1 MYNQQ
6 KKQHSSKFPEVL
18 EICLLFTWHWGPRQN
33 IEPQPQVK
41 FIASQSHH
49 KLSSYQISSTATG
62 IVSRTDTLHSQTARV
77 SSQKWWQFGDHPFL
91 SFLGFGLFSAKNR
104 CFQRGY
110 YKNIYEN
117 IYDHNWSSTG
127 DDNYTLQ
134 VDNNLWILMLTSLG
148 MCQRKDVDQPCF
160 WMHFQVFQKICW
172 TPKVENTLQETNISH
187 HGKKKIIFKG
197 VLGWDMLVPSR
208 VTLTIE
214 SHIFIDR
221 LCFPCHIHVPISLNL
236 TDPEGKFGWASSN
249 PSHVSSLQTTV
260 GDTVHIHPID
270 WSNREN
276 PKK

>member
-1 MYNQQ
+1 MVAIWRPLTILSFPFWVSAYFQQ
-6 KKQHSSKFPEVL
+6 K
-18 EICLLFTWHWGPRQN
+18 
-33 IEPQPQVK
+33 
-41 FIASQSHH
+41 
-49 KLSSYQISSTATG
+49 
-62 IVSRTDTLHSQTARV
+62 
-77 SSQKWWQFGDHPFL
+77 
-91 SFLGFGLFSAKNR
+91 NR
-104 CFQRGY
+104 YFQRGY
-110 YKNIYEN
+110 YKNIYEH

-208 VTLTIE
+208 VPLTIE

-221 LCFPCHIHVPISLNL
+221 LCFPCHIHLPICLNL
-236 TDPEGKFGWASSN
+236 IDPEGKFGWVSSN
-249 PSHVSSLQTTV
+249 PSHVSSLQNYSWWYSAYPSHRLKQSWKSKKITFLNNGTL
-260 GDTVHIHPID
+260 DIHLH
-270 WSNREN
+270 S
-276 PKK
+276 